1 MRRDSIRTR
10 PAAATTIAAIAA
22 TLVLSSCATD
32 DGRTLRPPRFPPP
45 ETTTP
50 ATSAPE
56 VPELPEIGD
65 PGATVTEANPAGRSL
80 ELVAPWP
87 TGAAI
92 PARYTC
98 DADDLSPALSWANA
112 PAGTVELA
120 LTVVDLDANGYVH
133 WVVTGIEPQRT
144 SVVESEQPAPGL
156 VWTNS
161 AGVTGWSGPCPPS
174 GEEHVYQFT
183 IHALNQPLEV
193 ADGEAATLVISRL
206 NQIAIDQGSVT
217 GTYAHAG

>member
-1 MRRDSIRTR
+1 MRRDTISTR
-10 PAAATTIAAIAA
+10 PAAATAIAAIAA
-22 TLVLSSCATD
+22 ALVLSSCSTD

-50 ATSAPE
+50 ATTAPE
-56 VPELPEIGD
+56 VPELPEIG
-65 PGATVTEANPAGRSL
+65 EAPPAGLSL

-98 DADDLSPALSWANA
+98 DADDLSPALTWANA

-133 WVVTGIEPQRT
+133 WLVTGIDPQRT
-144 SVVESEQPAPGL
+144 SVVENEQPAPGL
-156 VWTNS
+156 AWTNS

-174 GEEHVYQFT
+174 GEEHIYQFT
-183 IHALNQPLEV
+183 VHALNQPLEV
-193 ADGEAATLVISRL
+193 ADGEAATLVISKL
-206 NQIAIDQGSVT
+206 NVIAIDQGSVT
-217 GTYAHAG
+217 GTYARAG